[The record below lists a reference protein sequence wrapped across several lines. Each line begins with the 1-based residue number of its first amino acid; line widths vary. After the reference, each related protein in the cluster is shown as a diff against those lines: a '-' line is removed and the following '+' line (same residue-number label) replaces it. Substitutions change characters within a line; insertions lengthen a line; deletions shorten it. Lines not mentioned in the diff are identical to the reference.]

1 MVPSASAAHPAVPEL
16 PHVRDGLPI
25 DWVPELVAIDVDDT
39 LTTWMG
45 QVRPE
50 VTAAVARA
58 RRSGV
63 MVTLATG
70 RSISTTLPVA
80 HSAGIDDLLVCSNGA
95 ILVSAPTGKVV
106 EAISFDPEPLV
117 MQLMGLVPDAV
128 FAVED
133 PRGNFRTTQHF
144 DTGALGLSLTV
155 APLAEIIA
163 EPVIRLVVR
172 SEGHAEQGF
181 AEIAERMGFHSVVFG
196 IADVAWMDVG
206 PWGVN
211 KSTMLAEVC
220 ARQGIDPARTVAIGD
235 YLNDLAM
242 LRWAGLGVAMG
253 HAPRIVREH
262 ADAITGPEPGLGVV
276 EVLDAVT
283 ARRGG

>member
-1 MVPSASAAHPAVPEL
+1 MSAGEL
-16 PHVRDGLPI
+16 PDVRAGLPV

-45 QVRPE
+45 EVRPE

-58 RRSGV
+58 QQAGV
-63 MVTLATG
+63 LVTLATG

-80 HSAGIDDLLVCSNGA
+80 RSAGISDLIVCSNGA
-95 ILVSAPTGKVV
+95 ILASVATEKVV

-117 MQLMGLVPDAV
+117 EELIGLIPDAV

-133 PRGNFRTTQHF
+133 PLGCFRTTQF
-144 DTGALGLSLTV
+144 FETGALGLSLEI

-163 EPVIRLVVR
+163 APVTRLVVR
-172 SEGHAEQGF
+172 SERHIEEGF
-181 AEIAERMGFHSVVFG
+181 AAIAERMGFHSVVFG
-196 IADVAWMDVG
+196 VAEVAWMDIG

-220 ARQGIDPARTVAIGD
+220 ARRGIDPTRTVAIGD

-242 LRWAGLGVAMG
+242 LEWAGLGVAMG
-253 HAPRIVREH
+253 HAPEIVRRH
-262 ADAITGPEPGLGVV
+262 ANAVTGPEPGLGVV
-276 EVLDAVT
+276 DVLDAVT
-283 ARRGG
+283 ERRLSSAG